1 MKSTSE
7 AIARFDLPAAPAT
20 FRSVVWEAAFSP
32 RGLKRLSF
40 AANPGETRGVENP
53 PLISQDDKRVKVL
66 KRNLLDRFKGG
77 RSEFNWDEFDLDGAG
92 DFHRRVWRAMC
103 DIPFGETA
111 TYAEIAGEAGSPLAF
126 RACGQAC
133 GANRIVIFIP
143 CHRVVSASGLGGFGY
158 GLEWKKKF
166 LAMET
171 MRSTR
176 LLKSTS

>member
-7 AIARFDLPAAPAT
+7 TLARFDLPDAPAA
-20 FRSVVWEAAFSP
+20 FRSVVWEAEFSA

-40 AANPGETRGVENP
+40 AANPGKRDGIETPRLVTKV
-53 PLISQDDKRVKVL
+53 DKRLQVL

-77 RSEFNWDEFDLDGAG
+77 RREFDWDEFDLDGTG
-92 DFHRRVWRAMC
+92 DFHRRVWRAMR

-111 TYAEIAGEAGSPLAF
+111 TYAEIACAAGSPLAF

-158 GLEWKKKF
+158 GLEWKKTF
-166 LAMET
+166 LAME
-171 MRSTR
+171 
-176 LLKSTS
+176 KSR